1 MVLLVRCVI
10 IHGKVSTTLVLIER
24 ATCAKALF
32 LSIYLLRLST
42 VVVNANVVF
51 SSSII
56 TSFKRALHSISL
68 HCYF

>member
-10 IHGKVSTTLVLIER
+10 LHGKVSTTLVLIER

-42 VVVNANVVF
+42 VVANVVF
-51 SSSII
+51 ASSII
-56 TSFKRALHSISL
+56 PSFIRALHLISF